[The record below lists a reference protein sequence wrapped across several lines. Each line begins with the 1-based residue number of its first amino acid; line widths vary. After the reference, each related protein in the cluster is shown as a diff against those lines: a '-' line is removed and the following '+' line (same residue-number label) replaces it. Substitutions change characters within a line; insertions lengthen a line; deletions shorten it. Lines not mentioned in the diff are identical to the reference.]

1 VSTQLTDWPALR
13 SARTL
18 AETDEYL
25 VLDKPAGVSVTG
37 ERHDTDLVRIAK
49 AAGEHLIPVH
59 RIDKVTS
66 GVVLLAKTQAA
77 HGPLTRQFTVRT
89 VRKSYLA
96 ITRSVGL
103 PEAGTVDLPLS
114 VGRKNRV
121 RVAAPRE
128 DITRDEASAHWSVPP
143 VSVRPRS
150 FPSFTSFTRLWQGTA
165 HTALAVFPTT
175 GRRHQIRVHLAWI
188 GHPIAG
194 DPLFPAPEDA
204 ALTDSTLEG
213 DAPTEATPPAATPPA
228 AGEGVPSDGAVR
240 TCLHAW
246 RLSFDDLAGQRVT
259 VQAVPEPEFWA
270 PVATELPPAE
280 RIALLRA

>member
-1 VSTQLTDWPALR
+1 MSTQLAEWPALR

-37 ERHDTDLVRIAK
+37 ERHETDLVRIAK
-49 AAGEHLIPVH
+49 AAGEYLIPVH

-103 PEAGTVDLPLS
+103 PAAGTVDLPLC

-128 DITRDEASAHWSVPP
+128 DITCDEAAAHWSVPP
-143 VSVRPRS
+143 ASVRPRS
-150 FPSFTSFTRLWQGTA
+150 FPSLTSFTRLWHGAT

-194 DPLFPAPEDA
+194 DPLFPAPEGA
-204 ALTDSTLEG
+204 VG
-213 DAPTEATPPAATPPA
+213 A
-228 AGEGVPSDGAVR
+228 AGAVAAGAAGAVAAASNGALPGGAPSDGAVR

-259 VQAVPEPEFWA
+259 VQAVPEPDFWV
-270 PVATELPPAE
+270 PVATELPLAE
-280 RIALLRA
+280 RIELLRG

>member
-1 VSTQLTDWPALR
+1 VSTQLAEWPALR

-25 VLDKPAGVSVTG
+25 VLDKPAGISVTG
-37 ERHDTDLVRIAK
+37 ERHETDLVRIAK
-49 AAGEHLIPVH
+49 AAGEQLIPVH

-77 HGPLTRQFTVRT
+77 HGPLTRQFAVRT

-96 ITRSVGL
+96 VTRSVGL
-103 PEAGTVDLPLS
+103 PPAGTVDLPLS

-128 DITRDEASAHWSVPP
+128 DITYDEATAHWSVPP
-143 VSVRPRS
+143 ASVRPRS
-150 FPSFTSFTRLWQGTA
+150 FPSLSSFTRLWQGA
-165 HTALAVFPTT
+165 GHSALAVFPTT

-194 DPLFPAPEDA
+194 DPLFPAPDDA
-204 ALTDSTLEG
+204 AVA
-213 DAPTEATPPAATPPA
+213 DASAALDGSA
-228 AGEGVPSDGAVR
+228 ASDGSVR

-246 RLSFDDLAGQRVT
+246 RLSFDDLAGQRIT
-259 VQAVPEPEFWA
+259 VQAVPEPDFWA
-270 PVATELPPAE
+270 PVATELSAAE
-280 RIALLRA
+280 RIALLRP

>member
-1 VSTQLTDWPALR
+1 MSTQLAEWPALR
-13 SARTL
+13 STRTL

-25 VLDKPAGVSVTG
+25 VLDKPAGISVTG
-37 ERHDTDLVRIAK
+37 ERHETDLVRIAK

-89 VRKSYLA
+89 VSKSYLA

-103 PEAGTVDLPLS
+103 PATGTVDLPLS

-128 DITRDEASAHWSVPP
+128 DITYDEAAAHWSVPP
-143 VSVRPRS
+143 AAVRPRS
-150 FPSFTSFTRLWQGTA
+150 FPSLTSFTRLWQGA
-165 HTALAVFPTT
+165 GHTALGVFPTT

-194 DPLFPAPEDA
+194 DPLFPAPDDA
-204 ALTDSTLEG
+204 A
-213 DAPTEATPPAATPPA
+213 A
-228 AGEGVPSDGAVR
+228 EGVAKPSDAAAALNGVAASDGSVR

-246 RLSFDDLAGQRVT
+246 RLSFDDPAGQRIT
-259 VQAVPEPEFWA
+259 VQAVPEPDFWA
-270 PVATELPPAE
+270 PVATELSAAE
-280 RIALLRA
+280 RIALLRP